1 MCVANIRGRVENRST
16 SKPASRNKMGRVQT
30 WLSEKVAVVISVL
43 DSRGSTGIM
52 AERDSAPG
60 RSTLRRLCP
69 RRGSGWSCARWTGRP
84 AAAAEAARWRA
95 PRPPTRGVPTAPG
108 CSSRRASAPRPDR
121 CPACR
126 SHCPTAASLSP
137 AHIHGP
143 RTAVLPGAETGQTE
157 GLDVQYNSARHRC
170 QILSH
175 RASIKNVVCPVS
187 K

>member
-60 RSTLRRLCP
+60 RSSLRRLCP

-137 AHIHGP
+137 ARIHAPVLLCYQVP
-143 RTAVLPGAETGQTE
+143 RLVKRRVWTCNMIPPVTGAKFCPTELQSKTLYVL
-157 GLDVQYNSARHRC
+157 
-170 QILSH
+170 
-175 RASIKNVVCPVS
+175 
-187 K
+187 